1 MDQFGVEIL
10 VYLFAEIVDVYV
22 DKVGPGIEVGIPNL
36 FGYLYTAEN
45 PLCILGHVEQQVVFF
60 G

>member
-22 DKVGPGIEVGIPNL
+22 DKVGSGIKVGIPYFFVYFYIIIKPLYIL
-36 FGYLYTAEN
+36 F
-45 PLCILGHVEQQVVFF
+45 HVE
-60 G
+60 

>member
-22 DKVGPGIEVGIPNL
+22 DKVGSGIKVGIPKL
-36 FGYLYTAEN
+36 FGYLYTTEN
-45 PLCILGHVEQQVVFF
+45 PLSIIGHVE
-60 G
+60 